1 MKNIAITYKDTPG
14 KLNSSSKPDQ
24 AKFQVGNKACP
35 EQKIHSS
42 PSKGISI
49 HTQVKPYV
57 NRPVI

>member
-35 EQKIHSS
+35 EQKNT
-42 PSKGISI
+42 K
-49 HTQVKPYV
+49 
-57 NRPVI
+57 